1 MAHVNHVQGCSDPS
15 GPHVGVCRDK
25 RDRPRIV
32 LPDGKTV
39 RSYTR
44 ASGYG
49 KVLDDLNTLMGW
61 KCRMT
66 VIGALERPDLLE
78 EAGRVREDKFK
89 LNKVVDDLLEAGGA
103 TAQATRGTAVHAL
116 SEFLDY
122 GLDVGAIPEDQL
134 KDINA
139 YMFETIRLGVKN
151 VLIEAFTVL
160 DDLKVAG
167 TFDRVVEIDGKLY
180 IADLKTSS
188 SANYPHSWAIQMAL
202 YSRSQLYDPDTHE
215 RTPLPPVDQDRAVL
229 IHLPAGQGRCDLYWI
244 DIAAGWEMATTAV
257 PMLKTWRARKDL
269 LTELES

>member
-1 MAHVNHVQGCSDPS
+1 MNHVAGCAQTD
-15 GPHVGVCRDK
+15 GHEGACRDK
-25 RDRPRIV
+25 RGNPRIV

-49 KVLDDLNTLMGW
+49 KVLDDLNSLMGW

-66 VIGALERPDLLE
+66 AIGLSVRPDLM
-78 EAGRVREDKFK
+78 ASVAAFREDKDK
-89 LNKVVDDLLEAGGA
+89 LSGIVEQALEAGGA
-103 TAQATRGTAVHAL
+103 TQAATRGTAVHAL
-116 SEFLDY
+116 TEFIDQGIPVGNVPDDVAADLMAY
-122 GLDVGAIPEDQL
+122 EYQTGESGL
-134 KDINA
+134 
-139 YMFETIRLGVKN
+139 TH

-167 TFDRVVEIDGKLY
+167 TFDRVVEIDGRNY

-202 YSRSQLYDPDTHE
+202 YSRSVLYDTETHE
-215 RTPLPPVDQDRAVL
+215 RTPLPDVDQDRAVL

-244 DIAAGWEMATTAV
+244 DIAAGWEMATVAV
-257 PMLKTWRARKDL
+257 PNLKAWRSRKNL
-269 LTELES
+269 LTPLSA